1 MFSLECRDNYTGQ
14 TSSGSSIGTVM
25 VRLPLSAAEL
35 DRGRRLGAV
44 LRETR
49 GARTMLDIAHA
60 AGISPET
67 LRKIESGRI
76 ATPSFQTVA
85 AIADA
90 VGISLDQLWAEVEA
104 STLA

>member
-1 MFSLECRDNYTGQ
+1 
-14 TSSGSSIGTVM
+14 M
-25 VRLPLSAAEL
+25 VRLPLSDADL

-44 LRETR
+44 LRDAR
-49 GARTMLDIAHA
+49 GQRTMLEVALE
-60 AGISPET
+60 AGVSPET

-90 VGISLDQLWAEVEA
+90 VGISLDRLWAEVEA
-104 STLA
+104 SALA

>member
-1 MFSLECRDNYTGQ
+1 
-14 TSSGSSIGTVM
+14 M

-49 GARTMLDIAHA
+49 GARTMLDVALA

-85 AIADA
+85 AIAGA
-90 VGISLDQLWAEVEA
+90 VGLSLDKLWAEVEA

>member
-1 MFSLECRDNYTGQ
+1 M
-14 TSSGSSIGTVM
+14 M
-25 VRLPLSAAEL
+25 VRLPLSAADL

-44 LRETR
+44 LRDAR
-49 GARTMLDIAHA
+49 GGRTVLDVALA
-60 AGISPET
+60 AGVSPET

-90 VGISLDQLWAEVEA
+90 VGLSLDSLWAEVESSA
-104 STLA
+104 VA

>member
-1 MFSLECRDNYTGQ
+1 
-14 TSSGSSIGTVM
+14 M
-25 VRLPLSAAEL
+25 VRLPLSAADL

-44 LRETR
+44 LRQKR
-49 GARTMLDIAHA
+49 GRRTMPEVALA

-85 AIADA
+85 AIAGA
-90 VGISLDQLWAEVEA
+90 VGLSLDQLWAEVEA
-104 STLA
+104 SAVA